1 MWWSRLALHM
11 VNAVLVVVGARIW
24 GSLTTLPGA
33 GAVAAL
39 VFTAATATVVIERLP
54 EYNLA
59 PRRPVDAWLHLN
71 YYGGLGIVAGCLAV
85 VTVGSAEWAQAAAG
99 TAVIVAS
106 IIAGSSL
113 PRFPAAW
120 LHAVVLTAIMWLF
133 LGPRLAA
140 PLLILPALCYA
151 SAVLTLWYVG
161 SLKTSERARHLEA
174 ALKVSDERLRFAQ
187 ELHDTLGQNLAALS
201 IKTELAR
208 ALVKRGDAR
217 ADGELKEIQRLTKA
231 SMSGM
236 RAVVDGYRRASLDT
250 ELAGAR
256 QLLESAGIR
265 VTFTGAVEDVP
276 AEFRERAGW
285 FVREAATNVLKHA
298 QATYVDVEIT
308 PNAIRLRNDG
318 AHGEVGEEA
327 GLAALRRRGT
337 NIHTQHANETFTVE
351 MRFHD

>member
-1 MWWSRLALHM
+1 MWWSRLGLHM
-11 VNAVLVVVGARIW
+11 INAVLVVVGARNW

-39 VFTAATATVVIERLP
+39 VCTAATATVVIERLP

-85 VTVGSAEWAQAAAG
+85 VTVGPAEWAQAAAG

-120 LHAVVLTAIMWLF
+120 LHAVVLTVIMWLF
-133 LGPRLAA
+133 LGSALAA

-201 IKTELAR
+201 IKAELAR
-208 ALVKRGDAR
+208 ALVRRGDPR
-217 ADGELKEIQRLTKA
+217 LDEELEEIQRLTKV
-231 SMSGM
+231 SMTDM

-256 QLLESAGIR
+256 QLLEAADIR
-265 VTFTGAVEDVP
+265 VAVTGEIADVP
-276 AEFRERAGW
+276 PQHRERAGW

-298 QATYVDVEIT
+298 RATYVDIEVQ
-308 PNAIRLRNDG
+308 PNAISLRNDG
-318 AHGEVGEEA
+318 AHGEAGEEA
-327 GLAALRRRGT
+327 GLAALRRRGAD
-337 NIHTQHANETFTVE
+337 IHTHHANETFTVE